1 MNRLE
6 LVDRIAVRN
15 GISKAEA
22 DRIIV
27 SVFEE
32 IMSAVTTGDSVT
44 LIGFGTFRAVESAP
58 RTGRNP
64 STGEAIRIPSV
75 RKPKFIAGT
84 YFKEIVNDFDVEQKN
99 AEK

>member
-6 LVDRIAVRN
+6 LVDKVAERN

-22 DRIIV
+22 DRIVV

-32 IMSAVTTGDSVT
+32 IMTAVTAGDSVT
-44 LIGFGTFRAVESAP
+44 MIGFGTFKAVDSAP

-64 STGEAIRIPSV
+64 STGDAIKIPAM

-84 YFKEIVNDFDVEQKN
+84 YFKEIVDAQRAK
-99 AEK
+99 

>member
-6 LVDRIAVRN
+6 LVDKVSERN

-22 DRIIV
+22 DRIV
-27 SVFEE
+27 VTVFEE
-32 IMSAVTTGDSVT
+32 IMSAVTAGDSVT
-44 LIGFGTFRAVESAP
+44 LIGFGTFKAIDSAP

-64 STGEAIRIPSV
+64 STGQSIHIPAM

-84 YFKEIVNDFDVEQKN
+84 YFKEIVNEADNQ
-99 AEK
+99 

>member
-6 LVDRIAVRN
+6 LVDRIAIRN

-22 DRIIV
+22 DRIVV
-27 SVFEE
+27 SGFEE

-84 YFKEIVNDFDVEQKN
+84 YFKEIVNDFDVDQKN
-99 AEK
+99 GNA

>member
-6 LVDRIAVRN
+6 LVDKVADRN

-22 DRIIV
+22 DRIVV

-32 IMSAVTTGDSVT
+32 IMTAVTEGESVT
-44 LIGFGTFRAVESAP
+44 LIGFGTFKAADSAP
-58 RTGRNP
+58 RTCRNP
-64 STGEAIRIPSV
+64 STGEAIHIPAM

-84 YFKEIVNDFDVEQKN
+84 YFKEIVNAKSDK
-99 AEK
+99 

>member
-32 IMSAVTTGDSVT
+32 IMSAVR
-44 LIGFGTFRAVESAP
+44 RA
-58 RTGRNP
+58 
-64 STGEAIRIPSV
+64 IPS
-75 RKPKFIAGT
+75 R
-84 YFKEIVNDFDVEQKN
+84 
-99 AEK
+99 

>member
-6 LVDRIAVRN
+6 LVDKVAELNEIP
-15 GISKAEA
+15 KAAA
-22 DRIIV
+22 DRIVV

-32 IMSAVTTGDSVT
+32 IMNAVTAGESVT
-44 LIGFGTFRAVESAP
+44 LIGFGTFKAIDSAP

-64 STGEAIRIPSV
+64 STGEAIKIPAM

-84 YFKEIVNDFDVEQKN
+84 YFKELVNNE
-99 AEK
+99 A

>member
-6 LVDRIAVRN
+6 LVDKVAERN

-22 DRIIV
+22 DRIVV

-32 IMSAVTTGDSVT
+32 IMTAVTAGESVT
-44 LIGFGTFRAVESAP
+44 MIGFGTFKAVDSAP

-64 STGEAIRIPSV
+64 STGDAIKIPAM

-84 YFKEIVNDFDVEQKN
+84 YFKGIVDAKRT
-99 AEK
+99 K

>member
-6 LVDRIAVRN
+6 LVDKVSERN

-22 DRIIV
+22 DRIV
-27 SVFEE
+27 VTVFEE
-32 IMSAVTTGDSVT
+32 IMSAVTAGDSVT
-44 LIGFGTFRAVESAP
+44 LIGFGTFKAIDSAP

-64 STGEAIRIPSV
+64 STGQSIHIPAM

-84 YFKEIVNDFDVEQKN
+84 YFKEIVNEADHQ
-99 AEK
+99 

>member
-6 LVDRIAVRN
+6 LVDKVAEIN
-15 GISKAEA
+15 EIPKAAA
-22 DRIIV
+22 DRIVV

-32 IMSAVTTGDSVT
+32 IMNAVTAGESVT
-44 LIGFGTFRAVESAP
+44 LIGFGTFKAIDSAP

-64 STGEAIRIPSV
+64 STGEAIKIPAM

-84 YFKEIVNDFDVEQKN
+84 YFKELVNNE
-99 AEK
+99 A

>member
-6 LVDRIAVRN
+6 LVDKVAEIN
-15 GISKAEA
+15 EIPKAAA
-22 DRIIV
+22 DRIVV

-32 IMSAVTTGDSVT
+32 IMNAVTAGESVT
-44 LIGFGTFRAVESAP
+44 LIGFGTFKAIDSAP

-64 STGEAIRIPSV
+64 STGEAIKIPAM

-84 YFKEIVNDFDVEQKN
+84 YFKELVNNQD
-99 AEK
+99 

>member
-6 LVDRIAVRN
+6 LVDKVSERN

-22 DRIIV
+22 DRIV
-27 SVFEE
+27 VTVFKE
-32 IMSAVTTGDSVT
+32 IMSAVTAGDSVT
-44 LIGFGTFRAVESAP
+44 LIGFGTFKAIDSAP

-64 STGEAIRIPSV
+64 STGEAIRIPAM

-84 YFKEIVNDFDVEQKN
+84 YFKEIVNEADNQ
-99 AEK
+99 

>member
-6 LVDRIAVRN
+6 LVDRIAIRN

-22 DRIIV
+22 DRIVV

-84 YFKEIVNDFDVEQKN
+84 YFKEIVNDFDVDQKN
-99 AEK
+99 GNA

>member
-6 LVDRIAVRN
+6 LVDKVAERN

-22 DRIIV
+22 DRIVV

-32 IMSAVTTGDSVT
+32 IMTAVTAGDSVT
-44 LIGFGTFRAVESAP
+44 MIGFGTFKAVDSAP

-64 STGEAIRIPSV
+64 STGDAIKIPAM

-84 YFKEIVNDFDVEQKN
+84 YFKEIVDAKR
-99 AEK
+99 AK

>member
-6 LVDRIAVRN
+6 LVDKVAEIN
-15 GISKAEA
+15 EIPKAAA
-22 DRIIV
+22 DRIVV

-32 IMSAVTTGDSVT
+32 IMNAVTAGDSVT
-44 LIGFGTFRAVESAP
+44 LIGFGTFKAIDSAP

-64 STGEAIRIPSV
+64 STGEAIKIPAM

-84 YFKEIVNDFDVEQKN
+84 YFKELVNNQD
-99 AEK
+99 

>member
-6 LVDRIAVRN
+6 LVDRVAERN

-22 DRIIV
+22 DRIVV

-32 IMSAVTTGDSVT
+32 IMSAVTAGESVT
-44 LIGFGTFRAVESAP
+44 MIGFGTFRAVESAP

-64 STGEAIRIPSV
+64 STGQAIKIPAV

-84 YFKEIVNDFDVEQKN
+84 YFKDIVNDWKGE
-99 AEK
+99 E